1 MKRSLVLTWLLL
13 ICISLLAQQYSL
25 WYEQPA
31 NLWTEALPLG
41 NGRLGAMVFGNP
53 EEERLQLNEETI
65 WAGGPSN
72 NANPEAR
79 EALPRIRELLNEGRW
94 REAQRLADEKV
105 ISKTHHGMP
114 YQTFGDLRIRF
125 PHTAYTDYRRT
136 LSLDSAVAA
145 VSYRVGDVMFRREAI
160 TAFSAPIV
168 AVRLTASESGQISF
182 AASLSSPHHSATIQ
196 SEGQSLVLFGQAS
209 DHEGVKGQI
218 RFCGRLAVKAEG
230 GRVSITGDTL
240 HVDNADAATIYVAIA
255 TNFVNYRDLS
265 ANEQERSTRQLSEAL
280 AQDYDELLNNHVRTF
295 QQWMNRCRLT
305 LGDDRYADLPT
316 NERIANFAKR
326 QDNHLAATYFMFGR
340 YLLICSSQPGGQPAN
355 LQGIW
360 NEKLK
365 AVWDSKYTTNINL
378 EMNYWPAEVTNLSEL
393 TEPLFRLINEVS
405 ETGRETARTMYGAEG
420 WMMHHNTDLWR
431 MTGAIDGAAPGMWQS
446 GAAWLCQH
454 LWEHWLYTGDR
465 DFLQSAYPMMRDAAV
480 FFLQTMV
487 CEPKHGWLVVSPSVS
502 PENRHPADGGMANIA
517 AGTAMDAQLVRDL
530 FTEVIEAARLLR
542 TDKQLAQ
549 QLSKALTQLPPHQIG
564 RWGQLQ
570 EWLDD
575 WDNPDDHHRH
585 VSHLYALYPSHQI
598 TPDKTPELAAA
609 ARTSLEH
616 RGDPSTGWSM
626 GWKICLWA
634 RLFDGNHAY
643 RLLQNQLKLT
653 DNESTNY
660 SRGGGTYANMFDAHP
675 PFQIDGNFGCT
686 AGIAEMLLQ
695 SHDGYIHLLPALPDA
710 WPEGHVE
717 GLVARGGF
725 LVDMAWTDGKLT
737 SVNITSLNGG
747 KCRLRSVQP
756 LTGKGL
762 KQIGEQEYELKTK
775 QGTNYVI
782 NTTTL

>member
-1 MKRSLVLTWLLL
+1 MKRSLVLTGLLL
-13 ICISLLAQQYSL
+13 ICINLWAQQYFL

-31 NLWTEALPLG
+31 RLWTEALPLG

-53 EEERLQLNEETI
+53 VEERLQLNEETI
-65 WAGGPSN
+65 WAGGPSD

-79 EALPRIRELLNEGRW
+79 EALPRIRELLNEGCW

-105 ISKTHHGMP
+105 ISNTHHGMP

-125 PHTAYTDYRRT
+125 PHTDYTDYRRM

-145 VSYRVGDVMFRREAI
+145 VSYRVGDVVYRREAI
-160 TAFSAPIV
+160 TAFSAPVV

-196 SEGQSLVLFGQAS
+196 SEGQSLVLSGQAS
-209 DHEGVKGQI
+209 DHEGVKGKI
-218 RFCGRLAVKAEG
+218 RFCGRLAVQTDG
-230 GRVSITGDTL
+230 GSVSIQGDSL
-240 HVDNADAATIYVAIA
+240 CVSGADAATLYISIA

-265 ANEQERSTRQLSEAL
+265 ANEQKRSTLLISEAM
-280 AQDYDELLNNHVRTF
+280 AQDYDELLANHVRTF

-305 LGDDRYADLPT
+305 LGEDRYADLPT
-316 NERIANFAKR
+316 NERIANFAKNN
-326 QDNHLAATYFMFGR
+326 DNHLAATYFMFGR

-378 EMNYWPAEVTNLSEL
+378 EMNYWPSEVTNLSEL
-393 TEPLFRLINEVS
+393 TEPLFRLIKEVS

-454 LWEHWLYTGDR
+454 LWEHWLYTGNR
-465 DFLQSAYPMMRDAAV
+465 EFLRSSYPVMRDASV

-487 CEPKHGWLVVSPSVS
+487 REPKHGWLVVSPSVS

-530 FTEVIEAARLLR
+530 FIEVIEAARLLR
-542 TDKQLAQ
+542 TDKELIR
-549 QLSKALTQLPPHQIG
+549 QLSEALTQLPPHQIG

-570 EWLDD
+570 EWLTD
-575 WDNPDDHHRH
+575 WDDPKDNHRH

-598 TPDKTPELAAA
+598 TPDKTPELAA

-634 RLFDGNHAY
+634 RLLDGNHAY

-717 GLVARGGF
+717 GLMARGGF
-725 LVDMAWTDGKLT
+725 VVDMAWTGGKLT
-737 SVNITSLNGG
+737 SVCITSRNGG
-747 KCRLRSVQP
+747 KCRLRSAMP

>member
-1 MKRSLVLTWLLL
+1 MTGLLL
-13 ICISLLAQQYSL
+13 ICISLWAQQYRL
-25 WYEQPA
+25 WYDRPA

-41 NGRLGAMVFGNP
+41 NGRLGAMVFGSP

-72 NANPEAR
+72 NANSEAR
-79 EALPRIRELLNEGRW
+79 KALPHIRELINAGHW
-94 REAQRLADEKV
+94 REAQQLADEKV

-114 YQTFGDLRIRF
+114 YQTFGDLCIRF
-125 PHTAYTDYRRT
+125 PHGDYTDYSRT
-136 LSLDSAVAA
+136 LSLDSAVAKI
-145 VSYRVGDVMFRREAI
+145 SYRVGDVSFYREVI

-168 AVRLTASESGQISF
+168 AVRLTASENGQISF
-182 AASLSSPHHSATIQ
+182 TASLSSPHHSATIQ
-196 SEGQSLVLFGQAS
+196 SEGQSLVLSGQAS
-209 DHEGVKGQI
+209 DHEGVNGLI
-218 RFCGRLAVKAEG
+218 RFCGRLAVRTEG
-230 GRVSITGDTL
+230 GSVSVQGDSL
-240 HVDNADAATIYVAIA
+240 CVSNADAATLYISIA

-265 ANEQERSTRQLSEAL
+265 ANEQKRSTLLISEAM
-280 AQDYDELLNNHVRTF
+280 AQDYDELLANHVRTF

-305 LGDDRYADLPT
+305 LGEDRYADLPT
-316 NERIANFAKR
+316 NERIANFAKNN
-326 QDNHLAATYFMFGR
+326 DNHLAATYFMFGR

-378 EMNYWPAEVTNLSEL
+378 EMNYWPSEVTNLSEL
-393 TEPLFRLINEVS
+393 TEPLFRLIKEVS

-454 LWEHWLYTGDR
+454 LWEHWLYTGNR
-465 DFLQSAYPMMRDAAV
+465 EFLRSSYPVMRDASV

-487 CEPKHGWLVVSPSVS
+487 REPKHGWLVVSPSVS

-530 FTEVIEAARLLR
+530 FIEVIEAARLLR
-542 TDKQLAQ
+542 TDKELIR
-549 QLSKALTQLPPHQIG
+549 QLSEALTQLPPHQIG

-570 EWLDD
+570 EWLTD
-575 WDNPDDHHRH
+575 WDDPKDNHRH
-585 VSHLYALYPSHQI
+585 VSHLYALYPSNQI

-634 RLFDGNHAY
+634 RLLDGNHAY

-653 DNESTNY
+653 DNKSTNY

-695 SHDGYIHLLPALPDA
+695 SHNGYIHLLPSLPEI
-710 WPEGHVE
+710 WSEGHVE

-725 LVDMAWTDGKLT
+725 VIDMTWADGKLT
-737 SVNITSLNGG
+737 SASITSRNGG
-747 KCRLRSVQP
+747 KCRLRSAQP

-762 KQIGEQEYELKTK
+762 KRIGEQEYELRTK

-782 NTTTL
+782 NTTL